1 MLQYK
6 YINSSWETVSQ
17 QRTSFHKFVHVEYTS
32 YTQLSYFT
40 IIFLDAHPI
49 LKLLD
54 RCDYSL
60 NCTLV
65 GPITITNHRS
75 LKFQ

>member
-17 QRTSFHKFVHVEYTS
+17 QRASFHKIVHVEYTS
-32 YTQLSYFT
+32 YTQLSYFP

-49 LKLLD
+49 LKLLVWLLPEL
-54 RCDYSL
+54 YSSQS
-60 NCTLV
+60 NY
-65 GPITITNHRS
+65 NY
-75 LKFQ
+75 